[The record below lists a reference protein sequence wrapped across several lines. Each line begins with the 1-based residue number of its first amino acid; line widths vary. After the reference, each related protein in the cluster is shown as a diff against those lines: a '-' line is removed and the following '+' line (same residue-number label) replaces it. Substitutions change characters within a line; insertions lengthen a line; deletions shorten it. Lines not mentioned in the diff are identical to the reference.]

1 MNRTEPD
8 DDPNVINE
16 ALQTYYDIFII
27 MADMNYSP
35 RDILTEKFRSAL
47 LYALEVHADQV
58 RKNKDIPYFAHLLS
72 VTALVMEAGGN
83 EDEVIAALLHD
94 TVEDQGGRKRLTE
107 IRNKFGPQV
116 ARIVDGL
123 TDAYRTPKPAWRERK
138 ETYLQHLESAPR
150 SIVLVSLADKVHNAR
165 AIYRDLKR
173 EGPAIWSQFNG
184 GKNGT
189 LWYYNQLLEIF
200 SAYREDYPALVLE
213 LSRLVN
219 DIHNLARTPE

>member
-8 DDPNVINE
+8 DDPNVIIE

-27 MADMNYSP
+27 MEDMNYSP

-47 LYALEVHADQV
+47 LYALDLHADQV
-58 RKNKDIPYFAHLLS
+58 RKNKDIPYFAHLLN

-107 IRNKFGPQV
+107 IRERFGPQV
-116 ARIVDGL
+116 ARVVDGL
-123 TDAYRTPKPAWRERK
+123 TDAYRTPKPPWRERK
-138 ETYLQHLESAPR
+138 ETYIQDLKSASR

-165 AIYRDLKR
+165 AIYRDLKQV
-173 EGPAIWSQFNG
+173 GPGIWSRFKG
-184 GKNGT
+184 GKSGT

-200 SAYREDYPALVLE
+200 TAYREDYPALVE
-213 LSRLVN
+213 EFSRLVN
-219 DIHNLARTPE
+219 DIQTLTQNPE